1 MDNPVGKVLSLV
13 DRPDGAH
20 ALVAVQN
27 APVCARCAAGKGC
40 GAGLLATP
48 NGEQRIE
55 AHIPAGLEVEINDNV
70 EVSLAP
76 ASLLHAAAVVY
87 GIPMLGA
94 LLAAAVAYSAS
105 LGDAGAAV
113 ASLLGLGAGLVVS
126 RSRLRKPGCLRS
138 FTPSVKRLC

>member
-1 MDNPVGKVLSLV
+1 MEVNV
-13 DRPDGAH
+13 
-20 ALVAVQN
+20 
-27 APVCARCAAGKGC
+27 
-40 GAGLLATP
+40 
-48 NGEQRIE
+48 
-55 AHIPAGLEVEINDNV
+55 PAGLQVAVDDTV

-94 LLAAAVAYSAS
+94 LVAAAVAYSVS

-126 RSRLRKPGCLRS
+126 RSRLRKAGCLRS
-138 FTPSVKRLC
+138 FTPSVERLC

>member
-1 MDNPVGKVLSLV
+1 MRLC
-13 DRPDGAH
+13 
-20 ALVAVQN
+20 
-27 APVCARCAAGKGC
+27 APAAQQEKD
-40 GAGLLATP
+40 
-48 NGEQRIE
+48 
-55 AHIPAGLEVEINDNV
+55 VV
-70 EVSLAP
+70 P

-126 RSRLRKPGCLRS
+126 RSRLRKAGCLQ
-138 FTPSVKRLC
+138 PSQARAAVIGR